1 VSGYL
6 DDDDGSS
13 SDLVDTFRG
22 WLSDDGYEVDSDGG
36 GGGLGR
42 GVSSLVDGD
51 GDGWGG
57 TFGRI
62 VDRLSGDGGRDGLW
76 DRAIGSM
83 ADRFGSY
90 LPEEVRNIAGQFLDQ
105 NGTGGRGSTWRGSLV
120 DTGQTRVPEGWHAVG
135 NHPTVGDSYGE
146 LGFGGFADHS
156 LANLAGTH
164 GVPPGSLTAPPAGY
178 AADRR
183 GMIAEPI
190 PGRVPDPR
198 VSMPADLVRP
208 NPYADLD
215 GDGLH
220 DRPGH
225 LGRPGYDVDGDSAP
239 DRPVHDLDGDGLPD
253 RTAHDDR
260 VDYDDLVTSG
270 ASARPAYD
278 VPDDPTFPAA
288 VSGTTAL
295 TAEPPAV
302 EAPASD
308 FQQSIEDADQ
318 VEAAMDDVFEGPG

>member
-1 VSGYL
+1 MGTFDTILNGVSDYL
-6 DDDDGSS
+6 DDDDDGGS
-13 SDLVDTFRG
+13 DVVDTFRG
-22 WLSDDGYEVDSDGG
+22 WLSDEDGDSDDDGG
-36 GGGLGR
+36 G
-42 GVSSLVDGD
+42 
-51 GDGWGG
+51 GWGG

-105 NGTGGRGSTWRGSLV
+105 NGTGGRGSSWRGSLV

-135 NHPTVGDSYGE
+135 NHPTVGHSYGE

-156 LANLAGTH
+156 LANLAGNH
-164 GVPPGSLTAPPAGY
+164 GVPPGHLTAPPAGY
-178 AADRR
+178 PADRT
-183 GMIAEPI
+183 GTITDPI

-198 VSMPADLVRP
+198 VSMPGLVRP
-208 NPYADLD
+208 DRDADIN
-215 GDGLH
+215 GDGVP
-220 DRPGH
+220 DRPGY
-225 LGRPGYDVDGDSAP
+225 LGRPGYDVNDDGVP
-239 DRPVHDLDGDGLPD
+239 DRLGYDLNGDGLPD
-253 RTAHDDR
+253 RPAYDDW

-270 ASARPAYD
+270 APARPDCD
-278 VPDDPTFPAA
+278 VPDDPTFPADDPDPAA
-288 VSGTTAL
+288 VSGPTAL
-295 TAEPPAV
+295 PAEPPAD

-308 FQQSIEDADQ
+308 FEQTIDDADQ